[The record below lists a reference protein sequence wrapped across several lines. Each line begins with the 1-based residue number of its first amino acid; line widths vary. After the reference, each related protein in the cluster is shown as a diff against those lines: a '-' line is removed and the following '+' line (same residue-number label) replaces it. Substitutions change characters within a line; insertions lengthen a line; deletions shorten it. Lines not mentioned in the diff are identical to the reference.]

1 MKRLRTMDDVLL
13 DGKVALVRV
22 DFNVPVGADGLVSE
36 FEDYRIRA
44 ALPTIEELMQ
54 RRCKVLLLTH
64 LSPPGESQQPGV
76 YKQLDMAPIRRRLQE
91 LLHED
96 VRLLKHLS
104 GDEVT
109 AVVSGLEAGGVA
121 LLPNVRLDQ
130 REMAGSERFAQELSR
145 AGEVFVN
152 EAFSVCHRNHT
163 SVSLVPRLLPSCAG
177 RRTAEEYT
185 VLKKLGAQPERP
197 YVAVVSGAKV
207 STKFALLKTLVKHVD
222 RLCLGGVLANIFL
235 VALRK
240 CSTVQC
246 AADELSAAEALWSV
260 AEDKIELPE
269 DVVVGPADGEETN
282 LPGGSIATVSVS
294 EIPPEVGG
302 VWDVGPHTVHKYVGV
317 CAGARTVMWN
327 GPLGMVERPA
337 YAAGTRRF
345 AAELAKLPAFK
356 VVGGGDTVTALA
368 AERLLSSFEHVSVGG
383 GAMVALLEGSELP
396 GLIPLY
402 EP

>member
-13 DGKVALVRV
+13 DGKVVLVRV

-36 FEDYRIRA
+36 HEDYRIRA

-54 RRCKVLLLTH
+54 RRCKVVLLTH
-64 LSPPGESQQPGV
+64 LSLPGESPPPGG
-76 YKQLDMAPIRRRLQE
+76 YEQMDMAPIRRRLQE

-109 AVVSGLEAGGVA
+109 AVVSGLAAGSVI

-130 REMAGSERFAQELSR
+130 REMAGSERLAQELASV
-145 AGEVFVN
+145 GEVFVN

-163 SVSLVPRLLPSCAG
+163 SVTLVPRFLPACAG

-185 VLKKLGAQPERP
+185 VLKGLGAEPERP

-207 STKFALLKTLVKHVD
+207 GTKLALLRTLVKQVD
-222 RLCLGGVLANIFL
+222 RLCLGGVLANTFL

-240 CSTVQC
+240 CSTTQC
-246 AADELSAAEALWSV
+246 AGDELSAAEALWS
-260 AEDKIELPE
+260 AAADKIELPE
-269 DVVVGPADGEETN
+269 DVVVGPADGEETD
-282 LPGGSIATVSVS
+282 LAGGRIATVSVS
-294 EIPPEVGG
+294 EIPPDVGG
-302 VWDVGPHTVHKYVGV
+302 VWDVGPRTVRQYVRI

-345 AAELAKLPAFK
+345 AAELASLPAFK
-356 VVGGGDTVTALA
+356 IVGGGDTVTALA

-383 GAMVALLEGSELP
+383 GAMVALLEGQELP

-402 EP
+402 VS